1 RHGRMTI
8 WLQRW
13 VEAEI
18 KPPLKP
24 RFGFI
29 HRHKMTTARWR
40 TRSLAVQTPFFQCLS
55 PAPTLQRAVRNLLS
69 VLAVLDLCP
78 STNVTGSTWIRARF
92 VFGVNRAKN
101 L

>member
-1 RHGRMTI
+1 EKPRHGRMTI

-18 KPPLKP
+18 KPPLKL

-40 TRSLAVQTPFFQCLS
+40 TRSLAVQTPLFYCLA
-55 PAPTLQRAVRNLLS
+55 PAPTPQRAVRNLLT
-69 VLAVLDLCP
+69 VLAVRSEEHTSELQSRSDLVC
-78 STNVTGSTWIRARF
+78 RLLLE
-92 VFGVNRAKN
+92 KKK
-101 L
+101 